1 MGTQVITRRD
11 VSFYTVTKNK
21 INKDDENDSLKIKVK
36 SLLHAREIARELY
49 RNGNFKSLTNSND
62 VTLPI

>member
-1 MGTQVITRRD
+1 MGTQVINRRT

-21 INKDDENDSLKIKVK
+21 VNKDDENDSLKIKVK
-36 SLLHAREIARELY
+36 NLLQAREIARELY

-62 VTLPI
+62 IVLPL